1 MRRKRYELK
10 MKAIVTGVS
19 GQDGYYMVQK
29 LLDEGYDVLG
39 LTSNM
44 AHAKTHGIDND
55 TENYQL
61 LEFDYKLSDEIQ
73 IIIEEYKPD
82 VFFNFAAKTSGRGM
96 FDHPQE
102 IHRLNGVFVIEILE
116 AIRQSKR
123 ADKIVFCQASSSEM
137 YGDVSEVPQ
146 SETTPFNPKS
156 PYGAAKLY
164 AHNMVKIYRSI
175 YGLRCC
181 SAILFN
187 HESIRRSTDF
197 VTKKIAHAA
206 ARIKLG
212 LANELSLNSLDSK
225 RDWGYAPEYVDA
237 MYRMT
242 CADNQDD
249 YVIASGKLS
258 SVRDLCEAAFEFVDL
273 DYNDHV
279 KTQKTETR
287 LTESMS
293 LLGNPAKIN
302 KDLGWSNK
310 KPVRKIMHELVEH
323 EYESLK

>member
-1 MRRKRYELK
+1 

-29 LLDEGYDVLG
+29 LLKEGYEVLG
-39 LTSNM
+39 LTSNLS
-44 AHAKTHGIDND
+44 HAKEQRFDND
-55 TENYQL
+55 AVSYEL
-61 LEFDYKLSDEIQ
+61 LEFDYNLSGR
-73 IIIEEYKPD
+73 IELILEKYKPQ
-82 VFFNFAAKTSGRGM
+82 VFFNFAAKASGRGM
-96 FDHPQE
+96 FDDPYE
-102 IHRLNGVFVIEILE
+102 THRLNGAFVIEILE
-116 AIRQSKR
+116 AIRQSYR
-123 ADKIVFCQASSSEM
+123 AAQIVFCQASSSEM

-146 SETTPFNPKS
+146 TEETPFNPKS

-197 VTKKIAHAA
+197 CYKKIANAA

-212 LANELSLNSLDSK
+212 LANELSLSSLESK

-237 MYRMT
+237 MYQMA
-242 CADNQDD
+242 CANDLED
-249 YVIASGKLS
+249 YVVASGTLS
-258 SVRDLCEAAFEFVDL
+258 SVRNLCEAAFEFVNL
-273 DYNDHV
+273 NYHDYV
-279 KTQKTETR
+279 QSQKINKR
-287 LTESMS
+287 ATESMN
-293 LLGNPAKIN
+293 LLGNPAKIYRN
-302 KDLGWSNK
+302 LGWANK
-310 KPVRKIMHELVEH
+310 KSVREIMHELVAH